1 MYGLFPFLGVR
12 DSLHIYIWLKL
23 HTSVAPGGLLFR
35 QSVPLLFNLP
45 WGDSARK
52 EVREILSFGVT
63 PWPRDY

>member
-1 MYGLFPFLGVR
+1 MYGSFQFLDEC

-23 HTSVAPGGLLFR
+23 HTFATLSGLLFF